1 MQENAQEKK
10 HPRRADILFIAGLLL
25 VSVALVLLLTLT
37 RREGAFAEVEIDGES
52 VARYALATDGEY
64 TLNGGTNVLV
74 IEGGEAYLTYADCPD
89 LVCVKT
95 GRIRYVGESI
105 VCLPNRLSVV
115 IRGEDADGGG
125 VDLVS

>member
-10 HPRRADILFIAGLLL
+10 RPRRADILFIAGLLL
-25 VSVALVLLLTLT
+25 VSVALVLILTLT

-64 TLNGGTNVLV
+64 ALNGGTNVLV

>member
-1 MQENAQEKK
+1 M
-10 HPRRADILFIAGLLL
+10 LSL
-25 VSVALVLLLTLT
+25 ALVLILTLT
-37 RREGAFAEVEIDGES
+37 RREGAYAEVEIDGEV
-52 VARYALATDGEY
+52 VARYALHTDREY
-64 TLNGGTNVLV
+64 VLNGGTNVLV

-95 GRIRYVGESI
+95 GRVRYVGESI

-115 IRGEDADGGG
+115 IRGEDAGG

>member
-1 MQENAQEKK
+1 MSENAQEKK
-10 HPRRADILFIAGLLL
+10 RTPRAELLFIAGLLL
-25 VSVALVLLLTLT
+25 LSLALVLILTLT
-37 RREGAFAEVEIDGES
+37 RREGAYAEVEIDGEV
-52 VARYALATDGEY
+52 VARYALHADGEY
-64 TLNGGTNVLV
+64 VLNGGTNVLV

-95 GRIRYVGESI
+95 GRVRYVGESI

-115 IRGEDADGGG
+115 IRGEDAGG

>member
-1 MQENAQEKK
+1 MEENTQEM
-10 HPRRADILFIAGLLL
+10 RRIGRAEILFIAGLLL
-25 VSVALVLLLTLT
+25 VSLALLLVLTLT
-37 RREGAFAEVEIDGES
+37 RREGAVAEVELDGET
-52 VARYALATDGEY
+52 VARYALDEDGEY
-64 TLNGGTNVLV
+64 VLNGGTNILV

-89 LVCVKT
+89 LVCVRT

-115 IRGEDADGGG
+115 IRGEDADGG

>member
-1 MQENAQEKK
+1 MEENTQEK
-10 HPRRADILFIAGLLL
+10 RRIGRAEILFIAGLLL
-25 VSVALVLLLTLT
+25 ASLVLLLVLTLT
-37 RREGAFAEVEIDGES
+37 RREGAVAEVELDGET
-52 VARYALATDGEY
+52 VARYALDEDGEY
-64 TLNGGTNVLV
+64 VLNGGTNILV

-89 LVCVKT
+89 LVCVRT

-115 IRGEDADGGG
+115 IRGEDADGG

>member
-10 HPRRADILFIAGLLL
+10 RPRRADILFIAGLLL